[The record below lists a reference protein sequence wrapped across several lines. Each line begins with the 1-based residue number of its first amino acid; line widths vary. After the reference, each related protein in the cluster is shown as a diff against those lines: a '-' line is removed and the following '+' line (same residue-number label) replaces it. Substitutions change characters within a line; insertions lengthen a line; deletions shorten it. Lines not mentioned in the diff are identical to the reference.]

1 MSHGPKTPGTVA
13 ATIVMWIPLTLIILG
28 IIIACFQVFHD
39 KDMTWLGLLLA
50 LVAVGYVI
58 TYLFSGRH
66 KRH

>member
-1 MSHGPKTPGTVA
+1 MSHGPKTVGTRL
-13 ATIVMWIPLTLIILG
+13 ATIVLCIPLTLIILG

-50 LVAVGYVI
+50 AVAIGYVLVF
-58 TYLFSGRH
+58 LFSGRH